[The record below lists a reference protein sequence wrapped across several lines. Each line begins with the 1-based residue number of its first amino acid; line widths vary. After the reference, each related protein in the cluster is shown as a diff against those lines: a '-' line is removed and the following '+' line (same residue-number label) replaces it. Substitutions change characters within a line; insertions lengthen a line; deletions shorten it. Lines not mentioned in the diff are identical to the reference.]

1 MWFPSNMPETNA
13 QQLSP
18 PPARPSPLNRAQRP
32 HTSDLVRDEYYTQR
46 AYSRYAALSEADG
59 AHPLGAGIDA
69 AQQQGLSGATAM
81 LRTSHSLSQLT
92 FLDERSPVRDG
103 SNSNSSSSSSS
114 SRNNNNINWGRV
126 HREEGFRDDTL
137 AVATREERTRMMQRQ
152 SEIDGGGNNA
162 AVVPP
167 DETYATVDQQDYDV

>member
-1 MWFPSNMPETNA
+1 MPLADPKDVYEVDRRLGYQVPRMWFPSNMPETNA

-59 AHPLGAGIDA
+59 EHPLGRGTDA
-69 AQQQGLSGATAM
+69 AQKTAM

-92 FLDERSPVRDG
+92 FLDERSPVRDA
-103 SNSNSSSSSSS
+103 SSSHSSSSSSSSS
-114 SRNNNNINWGRV
+114 SRRSSSSSSSSIRSI
-126 HREEGFRDDTL
+126 TII
-137 AVATREERTRMMQRQ
+137 TT
-152 SEIDGGGNNA
+152 S
-162 AVVPP
+162 
-167 DETYATVDQQDYDV
+167 YYYYY